1 MTGRQS
7 CVGSAKLNFRL
18 SFSEIVGNAGFWD
31 SLGDDIYIFNV
42 ESLNKIIFK
51 VRKVKEAAKKARIAE
66 NEAKRR
72 AEKEQKKEEEKDCAF
87 YAEGYEMGGAG
98 LGIEYRN
105 RCKPGM
111 GQKCTRLHS
120 PAVSKRNV
128 ARWKAKNQNAAKG
141 MPGHGGKKI
150 MPTSIRTGTII
161 KLGPNGDFGWIVPDA
176 QEIHS
181 NRKKQWL
188 FFHMRSW
195 IGKVDTKPTES
206 TWYNMRVRYVRVVD
220 DRNHGKWAAINVSK
234 L

>member
-1 MTGRQS
+1 MYHHGKGLARI
-7 CVGSAKLNFRL
+7 
-18 SFSEIVGNAGFWD
+18 E
-31 SLGDDIYIFNV
+31 
-42 ESLNKIIFK
+42 
-51 VRKVKEAAKKARIAE
+51 RKVKEAAKKARIAE

-87 YAEGYEMGGAG
+87 YAEGYVMGGAG

-128 ARWKAKNQNAAKG
+128 ARWKTKNQNAAKG

-150 MPTSIRTGTII
+150 MPASIRTGTII
-161 KLGPNGDFGWIVPDA
+161 KLGPNGDFGLIVPDA